1 MNQDQL
7 TILLDQSAKGDRSS
21 TAKLMEVVYDQ
32 LRALA
37 GSCSGGRQA
46 NHTLHATALVHEA
59 FIKLVGSD
67 SQKFEDRGHFFAVAA
82 TAMRQILID
91 HARRKKATKRG
102 GGSGTAADLNL
113 DSVFVSMADG
123 IEDELDAE
131 ALDDALTELQQNNE
145 RMYRVVELRFF
156 GGLEVEDV
164 ANLLKI
170 SKSTAESDWRAAR
183 AWLNMKL
190 KSKPV

>member
-1 MNQDQL
+1 MDQNQL
-7 TILLDQSAKGDRSS
+7 TILLDQSAKGDRTS

-37 GSCSGGRQA
+37 GSYSGGRQA
-46 NHTLHATALVHEA
+46 SHTLHATALVHEA
-59 FIKLVGSD
+59 FIKLVGSE

-82 TAMRQILID
+82 TAMRQILVD

-102 GGSGTAADLNL
+102 GGASADLNL
-113 DSVFVSMADG
+113 DSVLVSMSEG
-123 IEDELDAE
+123 REDELDAE
-131 ALDDALTELQQNNE
+131 ALDEALTELEQNNQ

-156 GGLEVEDV
+156 GGLEVDDV
-164 ANLLKI
+164 AQLLNI
-170 SKSTAESDWRAAR
+170 SKSTAEADWRAAR

-190 KSKPV
+190 KSKTV